1 MTYLNQTE
9 LEEIGINWENTI
21 AVIGEA
27 VGELK
32 ASNYA
37 QPVKPYLR
45 YGKPYNRIIAMP
57 AYVGGK
63 YGSAGIKWIASFPDN
78 IKRNE
83 KRANAVV
90 ILNEVDTGKPYCIIN
105 SGLISGIRTASVTGY
120 MLNKYYSKRPGKYN
134 VGIIGFGPIGKLHL
148 DLCANFKNEN
158 LGKIYLFDKR
168 EIDLSEIPGAYRDK
182 VEIVNN
188 WESLVDNSDIVITCT
203 VSKERYINKPGRKG
217 TLHLNV
223 SLRDYCPEFMK
234 TVDLMVVDD
243 WEEIC
248 RENTDIEFM
257 HLHHGLKEEDTFNIY
272 DAFDAELNNLDDK
285 IVMFNPMG
293 MAVFDMAISQ
303 YYYTKAKE
311 IGVGTVLQ

>member
-1 MTYLNQTE
+1 ML
-9 LEEIGINWENTI
+9 W
-21 AVIGEA
+21 IGEA

-168 EIDLSEIPGAYRDK
+168 EIDLSEIPEAYRDK
-182 VEIVNN
+182 VEIVNS

-285 IVMFNPMG
+285 VVMFNPMG

-311 IGVGTVLQ
+311 NWCRNRVAIKL

>member
-57 AYVGGK
+57 AYIGGK

-158 LGKIYLFDKR
+158 VDKIYLFDKR
-168 EIDLSEIPGAYRDK
+168 EIDLSEIPEAYRAK
-182 VEIVNN
+182 VEIVNS

-203 VSKERYINKPGRKG
+203 VSKDRYINKPGRKG

-311 IGVGTVLQ
+311 IGVGTALQ

>member
-1 MTYLNQTE
+1 MTYLDQTE

-21 AVIGEA
+21 AVINEA

-32 ASNYA
+32 ASNFA

-45 YGKPYNRIIAMP
+45 YGKPYNRMIAMP
-57 AYVGGK
+57 AYIGGQ

-105 SGLISGIRTASVTGY
+105 SGVISGIRTASVTGY
-120 MLNKYYSKRPGKYN
+120 MLNKYYTKRHGNYN
-134 VGIIGFGPIGKLHL
+134 IGIIGFGPIGKLHL
-148 DLCANFKNEN
+148 DLCANFKNKN
-158 LGKIYLFDKR
+158 VGKIYLFDKR
-168 EIDLSEIPGAYRDK
+168 RIELSEIPEAYRNK
-182 VEIVNN
+182 VEIVES

-203 VSKERYINKPGRKG
+203 VSKNRYINKPGKKG

-223 SLRDYCPEFMK
+223 SLRDYCPEFIK

-248 RENTDIEFM
+248 RENTDIELM
-257 HLHHGLKEEDTFNIY
+257 HLEHGLNKEDVFNIY
-272 DAFDAELNNLDDK
+272 DEYDAELTNLDNK

-303 YYYTKAKE
+303 YYYTKAQE
-311 IGVGTVLQ
+311 LGIGRTL